1 MDAFPG
7 VTGYRYYFIVLTIVA
22 IIGLVFT
29 FIWMN
34 MTKERRKELIE
45 MNNNS
50 NENATKVS

>member
-34 MTKERRKELIE
+34 MTKERCKELIE

-50 NENATKVS
+50 NENTTKVS